1 MTFNAVVDGYYEYN
15 FNSPVGRVNTLRAY
29 DVSSNSFSLNQAAIV
44 IEKLPDI
51 AANQHLGLRLDL
63 QFGQATSTLQG
74 SPANELRPEVYR
86 NIFQAYGTYVIRVSH
101 GLTIDFGKWASS
113 LGLEGNYTKD
123 QLNYSRAL
131 WFDYLPFYHMG
142 MRAKLA
148 LNDQLALNL

>member
-63 QFGQATSTLQG
+63 QVWPSNFD
-74 SPANELRPEVYR
+74 P
-86 NIFQAYGTYVIRVSH
+86 
-101 GLTIDFGKWASS
+101 
-113 LGLEGNYTKD
+113 
-123 QLNYSRAL
+123 SRQS
-131 WFDYLPFYHMG
+131 G
-142 MRAKLA
+142 E
-148 LNDQLALNL
+148 